1 MSAIAEIIPPSRE
14 STGATR
20 VMSASDMAA
29 VNDDKSLLY
38 FPVEMA
44 PAECEGVVIPNWN
57 VLKRSDTGD
66 HLYIHKESYHLVPN
80 EEVYG
85 QFDNALDEAGLL
97 TGAVDIKDE
106 LSHNG
111 LRSFRQYVFKD
122 FTIDPGDGNAVALRL
137 VVFNSYDGS
146 TSFRARIGGYR
157 FVCSNG
163 CITGKDLLNVN
174 QKHTHGFKLNEITD
188 KVAKAPALFYEQEK
202 TWAKWRGVE
211 MPTEAA
217 ISLFKKMPNASE
229 RLVDNLTRR
238 LVEAH
243 NGRQTL
249 WDVYNVLT
257 HWASHDHARTNTA
270 AVQAQRE
277 GRVCTLTRSSEWNKL
292 VSISA

>member
-1 MSAIAEIIPPSRE
+1 MQNTMTIIPPETSVIENTTVMSAIHMKP
-14 STGATR
+14 
-20 VMSASDMAA
+20 
-29 VNDDKSLLY
+29 VNDDKSSLY
-38 FPVEMA
+38 FPVELM
-44 PAECEGVVIPNWN
+44 PAECEGIEIPNWN

-66 HLYIHKESYHLVPN
+66 HLYVHKESYHLVSN
-80 EEVYG
+80 EEVYST
-85 QFDNALDEAGLL
+85 FDDALTEAGLFD
-97 TGAVDIKDE
+97 GDVEIKDE

-111 LRSFRQYVFKD
+111 LRAFRQYIFKD
-122 FTIDPGDGNAVALRL
+122 HTIDPGDGNRVAMRL

-174 QKHTHGFKLNEITD
+174 QKHTSGFKMGEIAD
-188 KVAKAPALFYEQEK
+188 KVAQAPALFMEQERI
-202 TWAKWRGVE
+202 WSEWRE
-211 MPTEAA
+211 INMLTEDT
-217 ISLFKKMPNASE
+217 ISLFKKLPNASE

-243 NGRQTL
+243 NGRQSL

-257 HWASHDHARTNTA
+257 NWATHDHARTNTP

-277 GRVCTLTRSSEWNKL
+277 DRVCKLTQSKSWQSL
-292 VSISA
+292 ISVTP